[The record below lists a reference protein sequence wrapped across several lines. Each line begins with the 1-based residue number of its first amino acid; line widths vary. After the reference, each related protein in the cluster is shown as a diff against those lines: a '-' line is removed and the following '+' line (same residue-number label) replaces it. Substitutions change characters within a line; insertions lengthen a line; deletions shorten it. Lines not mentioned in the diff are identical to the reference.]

1 MANLDTSPLQ
11 LILVALVAL
20 ALLAQAAVLFAFFIV
35 LRKLA
40 KSILE
45 EIQELRSSVTPV
57 VDKTRDLLTRV
68 APKVEETTTDLA
80 ALAHTLRVQA
90 ADMQT
95 AADEIVARVRRQ
107 TSRVDSMLSSVL
119 DAVDRAGVFMADTIT
134 KPMRQLSA
142 FLASA
147 KAVVESLRNSEGTPR
162 KVAHRAPEDRDRFV

>member
-1 MANLDTSPLQ
+1 MPNLDTSTLQ
-11 LILVALVAL
+11 LLLVALVAV
-20 ALLAQAAVLFAFFIV
+20 ALLAQAVVLLAFFIV

-45 EIQELRSSVTPV
+45 EIQDLRSSITPV

-68 APKVEETTTDLA
+68 APKVEETTADLA
-80 ALAHTLRVQA
+80 ALTHTLRAQA

-95 AADEIVARVRRQ
+95 AADEIIGRIRRQ
-107 TSRVDSMLSSVL
+107 TSRVDTMLSSVL

-147 KAVVESLRNSEGTPR
+147 KAVVESLRNTEVTPR
-162 KVAHRAPEDRDRFV
+162 KVVNRAPDDSDLSV

>member
-1 MANLDTSPLQ
+1 MPNLDTSTLQ

-20 ALLAQAAVLFAFFIV
+20 ALLAQAVVLLAFFIV

-68 APKVEETTTDLA
+68 APKVEETATDLA
-80 ALAHTLRVQA
+80 ALTRTLRSQA
-90 ADMQT
+90 VDMQT

-107 TSRVDSMLSSVL
+107 TSRVDTMLSSVL
-119 DAVDRAGVFMADTIT
+119 DAVDRAGVFMAGTIT

-147 KAVVESLRNSEGTPR
+147 KAFVESLRSAKDAPR
-162 KVAHRAPEDRDRFV
+162 KAVNRAPDDSDPSA

>member
-1 MANLDTSPLQ
+1 MPNSDPSTLQ

-20 ALLAQAAVLFAFFIV
+20 ALLAQAVVLFAFFIV

-57 VDKTRDLLTRV
+57 VDKTRDLLTRI

-80 ALAHTLRVQA
+80 ALAHTLRAQG
-90 ADMQT
+90 ADIQT
-95 AADEIVARVRRQ
+95 AAAEIVARVRRQ
-107 TSRVDSMLSSVL
+107 TSRADAIFSSVL
-119 DAVDRAGVFMADTIT
+119 DSVDRAGVFMADTIT

-147 KAVVESLRNSEGTPR
+147 KAVVESLRNSQGAPR
-162 KVAHRAPEDRDRFV
+162 KVVNRAPDDRDLSV